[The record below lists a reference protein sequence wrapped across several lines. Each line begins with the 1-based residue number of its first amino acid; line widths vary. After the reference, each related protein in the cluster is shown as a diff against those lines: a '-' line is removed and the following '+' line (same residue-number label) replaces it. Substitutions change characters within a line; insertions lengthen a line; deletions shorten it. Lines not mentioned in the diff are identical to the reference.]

1 MSEMTAEQAAEW
13 GKTLSFE
20 KVWAMFAETD
30 RKIAAAAEAA
40 EATQKQM
47 AETERFIK
55 EVFAETGRRF
65 AETDRQFKETD
76 RQLKETDRKI
86 GRLGNRIGDLIEHI
100 ISPNLTEKF
109 NRLGFTFEKIAPN
122 VSFRDSAGKFTAE
135 VDIMLENGDTVM
147 AVEVK
152 TKLTTSDVREH
163 IERMKK
169 LRGYADQHGDKRALI
184 GAVAAAIIPE
194 GVKPFAQ
201 GSGFYVIEQSGDSI
215 KIDVPPGFVAK
226 RW

>member
-40 EATQKQM
+40 EATRKQMAEAAEATQKQM

-65 AETDRQFKETD
+65 AETDRQFKETDRQFKETD

-122 VSFRDSAGKFTAE
+122 VSFRDSAGK
-135 VDIMLENGDTVM
+135 
-147 AVEVK
+147 
-152 TKLTTSDVREH
+152 
-163 IERMKK
+163 
-169 LRGYADQHGDKRALI
+169 
-184 GAVAAAIIPE
+184 
-194 GVKPFAQ
+194 
-201 GSGFYVIEQSGDSI
+201 
-215 KIDVPPGFVAK
+215 
-226 RW
+226 